1 MSTRITNAM
10 ISRSVLSD
18 LNDVSN
24 RLSLTQQRMSSGKQI
39 TRPSDDPYG
48 TSRALTLRSDV
59 ESTQQ
64 YQRNVGEAV
73 AWQNITDAALS
84 KVTDAMQRVREL
96 VIGAAN
102 DASGQPARNS
112 AAAEIDQLI
121 ETIKGEANASYGGR
135 YVFSGTDTDQK
146 PYTVGGAD
154 TYNPSKPPQP
164 VAREIGPGVAV
175 QVNVQ
180 GYDLLGEGQ
189 GAGDGLILDNLRDI
203 AQHLRSG
210 VTADVNTLRSTDLQ
224 GIDRNLAA
232 LTQARATVGAT
243 TNRLEAA
250 DSRLA
255 EVEESATKL
264 LSDVED
270 ADMAKTLIDFSMQ
283 QNVYQSALRA
293 GANIVQQSLLDFL
306 R

>member
-1 MSTRITNAM
+1 MNNRITNSM
-10 ISRSVLSD
+10 ISRSILAD
-18 LNDVSN
+18 LNDVSKQ
-24 RLSLTQQRMSSGKQI
+24 LSLTKERLSSGKQI

-59 ESTQQ
+59 DSTQQ

-84 KVTDAMQRVREL
+84 KINDAVQRVREL
-96 VIGAAN
+96 VIQAAN
-102 DASGQPARNS
+102 DAAGQPARNS

-135 YVFSGTDTDQK
+135 YVFSGTDTDIK
-146 PYTVGGAD
+146 PYAIGGAD
-154 TYNPSKPPQP
+154 TYGGNNSG

-175 QVNVQ
+175 QVNVI
-180 GYDLLGEGQ
+180 GEDLLGNGQ
-189 GAGDGLILDNLRDI
+189 GANDGLLLDNLRDV

-210 VTADVNTLRSTDLQ
+210 TVADINTLRSTDLQ
-224 GIDRNLAA
+224 GIDQNLAT

-250 DSRLA
+250 DNRLA
-255 EVEESATKL
+255 EVEESAIKL

-283 QNVYQSALRA
+283 QNVYQSALHA
-293 GANIVQQSLLDFL
+293 GANIIQQSLLDFL

>member
-1 MSTRITNAM
+1 MTNRITNSM
-10 ISRSVLSD
+10 ISRSVLAD

-24 RLSLTQQRMSSGKQI
+24 RLSLTQQRLSSGKQI

-59 ESTQQ
+59 DSTQQ

-84 KVTDAMQRVREL
+84 KINDAVQRAREL
-96 VIGAAN
+96 VIQAAN
-102 DASGQPARNS
+102 DAAGQPARNS

-135 YVFSGTDTDQK
+135 YVFSGTDTDLK
-146 PYTVGGAD
+146 PYAVGGPD
-154 TYNPSKPPQP
+154 TYGGNNAG

-175 QVNVQ
+175 QVNVI
-180 GYDLLGEGQ
+180 GEDLLGNGQ
-189 GAGDGLILDNLRDI
+189 GANDGLLIDNLRDV

-210 VTADVNTLRSTDLQ
+210 TVPDINTLRSTDLQ

-250 DSRLA
+250 DNRLA
-255 EVEESATKL
+255 EVEESAIKL

-283 QNVYQSALRA
+283 QNVYQSALHA
-293 GANIVQQSLLDFL
+293 GANIIQQSLLDFL